1 MDKHTVFA
9 YCLQET
15 LIRFKDTH
23 ELKIKGLTKI
33 HHAKRAG
40 VAILRSDKIE
50 FMTKVTWNNEK
61 LYDEESVNPHGGTPP
76 QL

>member
-1 MDKHTVFA
+1 MDKNTVFA

-15 LIRFKDTH
+15 LVRFKDTH

-50 FMTKVTWNNEK
+50 FMTKVT
-61 LYDEESVNPHGGTPP
+61 
-76 QL
+76 